1 MDTSGIGQR
10 PERAV
15 HLRSQTSSGP
25 PLARNTRAV
34 PGARNVLRGMNG
46 DSMSRRE
53 LIRMTGGLLAI
64 PAIAREGVAWLQS
77 AGSPPA

>member
-1 MDTSGIGQR
+1 
-10 PERAV
+10 
-15 HLRSQTSSGP
+15 
-25 PLARNTRAV
+25 
-34 PGARNVLRGMNG
+34 MNG